1 MQKHLL
7 LFFGFLLSYSL
18 VAQSS
23 DDLWGDIRERM
34 VFDHVLDHPSVQYE
48 LEKYTDNQYVIN
60 RLAKNGQRY
69 LFYTVSESI
78 NRNLPVEL
86 ALLPFI
92 ESQFDPYAQS
102 STGASG
108 IWQFILS
115 TAREQKLK
123 KNWWYD
129 GRRDIVASTG
139 AAYDYLTKLHSKY
152 DDWLLAIAA
161 YNLSLIHI

>member
-86 ALLPFI
+86 CLLYT
-92 ESQFDPYAQS
+92 SD
-102 STGASG
+102 
-108 IWQFILS
+108 
-115 TAREQKLK
+115 
-123 KNWWYD
+123 
-129 GRRDIVASTG
+129 
-139 AAYDYLTKLHSKY
+139 AA
-152 DDWLLAIAA
+152 DDA
-161 YNLSLIHI
+161 